1 MFGLSSFS
9 QAPFSSLV
17 ITSDDGW
24 NEVRGDGNVWTQI
37 DPSNVGYLV
46 LDSNGVQYQV
56 SYTVLADQGYVVLSS
71 VLNNSGQTFVPISES
86 WQTASIGS
94 NSWTEV

>member
-17 ITSDDGW
+17 ITSVDGW
-24 NEVRGDGNVWTQI
+24 NEVTGDSNVWTQI
-37 DPSNVGYLV
+37 DPSNVGFLV
-46 LDSNGVQYQV
+46 LSSSGTQYQV
-56 SYTVLADQGYVVLSS
+56 SYTVLGTQSYGVVIE
-71 VLNNSGQTFVPISES
+71 VLNSSGTAFVPISES